1 MPRLL
6 RVAALLFLFLGSFS
20 ETSAFSRKTSCTVR
34 FHLEVD
40 ASASDPFSRP
50 VKLLNPPRQIFVES
64 SAALSERQVEA
75 VYTFPAADG
84 SWGALFQ
91 LDVSGRKILSQ
102 ISSSNRGRC
111 FVVFVGNQKLARQLP
126 GDILIDGVIL
136 DGLFPIPQGLSY
148 AEALLIQKNFKP
160 LTPATKHPS
169 PAK

>member
-1 MPRLL
+1 
-6 RVAALLFLFLGSFS
+6 
-20 ETSAFSRKTSCTVR
+20 
-34 FHLEVD
+34 
-40 ASASDPFSRP
+40 
-50 VKLLNPPRQIFVES
+50 VES

-126 GDILIDGVIL
+126 GDILIDEVIL

-160 LTPATKHPS
+160 LTPV
-169 PAK
+169 AKQPPPVK